1 MSFVRADGKEGN
13 LADIFMQLPL
23 DSSEVSLIAPIK
35 LLMLIDIMI
44 VNVDL
49 TKVVHVELIR
59 NNILTC
65 LMKEPM
71 LP

>member
-1 MSFVRADGKEGN
+1 MSFVRADGKERN
-13 LADIFMQLPL
+13 FADIFMQLPL